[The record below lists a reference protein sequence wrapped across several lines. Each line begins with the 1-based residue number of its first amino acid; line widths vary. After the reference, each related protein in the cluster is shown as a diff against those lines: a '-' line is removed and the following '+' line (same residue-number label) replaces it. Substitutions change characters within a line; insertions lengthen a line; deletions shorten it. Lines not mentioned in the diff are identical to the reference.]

1 MKAEVGHGA
10 RRSSYIQGV
19 TRGDQDYFE
28 QVALGIR
35 EHETI
40 VERRLHSELQ
50 NGAFKR
56 TGFCKMVR
64 SNAPVFEK

>member
-10 RRSSYIQGV
+10 RRRSYIQRV
-19 TRGDQDYFE
+19 TRGDEDNVE
-28 QVALGIR
+28 RVVLGFR